1 MDLYGPLRTTVDY
14 YGGCLG
20 IATDYYGLL
29 IFYYGF
35 STFFPSQ
42 ALLETDEDRETGGG
56 FGAKRRTSNDG
67 VPLLVMGSNG
77 SKAV

>member
-1 MDLYGPLRTTVDY
+1 MDY
-14 YGGCLG
+14 YSGSVR
-20 IATDYYGLL
+20 IVRDYHGLL
-29 IFYYGF
+29 
-35 STFFPSQ
+35 TLFPSQ

>member
-1 MDLYGPLRTTVDY
+1 MTVDVFY
-14 YGGCLG
+14 VPLWITHIHGGFLR
-20 IATDYYGLL
+20 IARDYYGLPTL
-29 IFYYGF
+29 
-35 STFFPSQ
+35 FPSQ